1 MYWLGDESVERRP
14 GLPIA
19 EGSEAG
25 PAPRGNLTDPNKPSV
40 IGGFP
45 YDYKITCFGQIDGLF
60 V

>member
-1 MYWLGDESVERRP
+1 MGRRP

-25 PAPRGNLTDPNKPSV
+25 PAPRGNPADPNKPSV
-40 IGGFP
+40 IGSFP

-60 V
+60 VWI